1 MQRVHRNIAF
11 LNPDREFTIF
21 QQRLGAF
28 IAQASAAGVMP
39 QIFDSAGTRDLD
51 AEGERLVEQWFNA
64 SPRPTG
70 VFVPVDRV
78 TLYVHRHMERR
89 GINIGKDVEIVS
101 CDNERELLSLMRPAP
116 ASIDLNRQTIARL
129 AVERLLWRMKNGVSS
144 PRVVIT
150 VTPTLVT
157 PQMSAAAAREQ

>member
-1 MQRVHRNIAF
+1 VPQVFESA
-11 LNPDREFTIF
+11 DTI
-21 QQRLGAF
+21 
-28 IAQASAAGVMP
+28 
-39 QIFDSAGTRDLD
+39 DLD
-51 AEGERLVEQWFNA
+51 LEAERLVEQWLAA

-78 TLYVHRHMERR
+78 TLHVHRHMERR
-89 GINIGKDVEIVS
+89 GIQPGKDVEIVS
-101 CDNERELLSLMRPAP
+101 CDNERELLTLMRPAP

-129 AVERLLWRMKNGVSS
+129 AVERLLWRMKNGVTS

-157 PQMSAAAAREQ
+157 HGGT